1 VFNDGKAPVVQT
13 DKAPA
18 FPSTRNSSVIRRPD
32 NSQRLALVAAATPV
46 ESAMRSNSHDRSVT
60 VMGIVFC
67 LIFAMSA
74 FTALAHVWVN
84 AGMIR

>member
-1 VFNDGKAPVVQT
+1 MFNDGKAPAVQT

-18 FPSTRNSSVIRRPD
+18 FPSARNASVIRRPD
-32 NSQRLALVAAATPV
+32 NSQRLALVGGATPA
-46 ESAMRSNSHDRSVT
+46 ESAMHSNTYDRSVT
-60 VMGIVFC
+60 VMGVVFS

-74 FTALAHVWVN
+74 FVAIAHVWVN